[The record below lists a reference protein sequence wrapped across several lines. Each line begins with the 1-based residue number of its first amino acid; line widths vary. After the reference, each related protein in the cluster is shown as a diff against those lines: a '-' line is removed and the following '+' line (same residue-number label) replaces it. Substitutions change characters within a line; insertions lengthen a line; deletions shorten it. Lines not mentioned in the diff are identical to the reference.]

1 MVERR
6 DGMRTSDLDCTLHP
20 EVLIDHIDVYFGLY
34 SAIKGVARQTMKVSA
49 EIFQ

>member
-20 EVLIDHIDVYFGLY
+20 EVLIDQTDVYFGLY
-34 SAIKGVARQTMKVSA
+34 LAIKGVARQTMKVSA